1 MRTSSMFAMLTLALV
16 CILALTGCS
25 ASTSTSVPSTTST
38 PTPTVVAATPTQT
51 ALPTADATTRASCG
65 FSPTENVTL
74 VGGLAINAAHVAHLA
89 YPSWTLP
96 DNTPL
101 KPLAVN
107 YPTQNPYPDLPLSNP
122 GMHEVGGGF
131 DLLVCNTT
139 QTVHTLTSVSVQI
152 ASFQAYS
159 GKLNVWNWCTSNAYD
174 AQYGRVGGGGCG
186 GGDFANE
193 WLHATFAPD
202 ATSGATVVATQTGT
216 GSAPG
221 DPSPFPPLPYALAAH
236 KTVTVAVGVTVP
248 TASGIYRFALGLS
261 VDGAAPIFYSTSEP
275 NLFAPVAQYWGGT
288 GCTDPAMKAQIPA
301 ATTPTYYICPMS
313 TK

>member
-1 MRTSSMFAMLTLALV
+1 MPLT
-16 CILALTGCS
+16 
-25 ASTSTSVPSTTST
+25 TTT

-65 FSPTENVTL
+65 FSPTETVTL

-107 YPTQNPYPDLPLSNP
+107 YQTQNPFPDLPPSNP
-122 GMHEVGGGF
+122 GMREVGGGF

-139 QTVHTLTSVSVQI
+139 QTVHTLTGVSVQI
-152 ASFQAYS
+152 AFFQAYS
-159 GKLNVWNWCTSNAYD
+159 GKLNAWNWCDHGIAFNA
-174 AQYGRVGGGGCG
+174 QNGSVGGGCG

-202 ATSGATVVATQTGT
+202 AMSGTTVVATQTGT

-221 DPSPFPPLPYALAAH
+221 DPSPFPPLPYALVAH

-248 TASGIYRFALGLS
+248 TAPGIYRFALGLS
-261 VDGAAPIFYSTSEP
+261 VDGEAPIFYSTSEP
-275 NLFAPVAQYWGGT
+275 YLFAPVAQQWGGID
-288 GCTDPAMKAQIPA
+288 CTDPAMKAQIPA